1 MTDKR
6 VVLLTC
12 GSEEEASRIA
22 RALVEERLAA
32 CVNIVDT
39 PVRSVYRWK
48 GRVERAV
55 EHLLLVKTRRG
66 RLKALEAAV
75 KRLHSYETPEIIAL
89 PVAEGSGQYLAW
101 VEECVRPPGARR
113 PPRAQRGLSSRTDR
127 TPSSRTK

>member
-6 VVLLTC
+6 LVLVTC

-22 RALVEERLAA
+22 RALVESRLAA
-32 CVNIVDT
+32 CVNIVDA

-48 GRVERAV
+48 GRVERAE

-66 RLKALEAAV
+66 RLKALEAEV

-89 PVAEGSGQYLAW
+89 PIAEGLRTYLAW
-101 VEECVRPPGARR
+101 LDGCVRPAARR
-113 PPRAQRGLSSRTDR
+113 RSRR
-127 TPSSRTK
+127 RSEGHGEAMP